1 MSYDN
6 RMWLFYNHANEK
18 MYVYELKEIDRTNKV
33 QSQSISRKEYKFVMK
48 YEVKL
53 SECDQYKNLQTK
65 EIDLLDYYRTNRH

>member
-6 RMWLFYNHANEK
+6 CMWLFYNHANER
-18 MYVYELKEIDRTNKV
+18 MYVYELQETAS
-33 QSQSISRKEYKFVMK
+33 SQKLRNQIIRRKAYKFVMK